1 MSDKISRLFKSI
13 EQYIPYLIKDEMQKR
28 EVMRWLEKSLKEQ
41 AAYGE
46 EQRKTLEAGRQ
57 ATGKEDIAKA
67 ILKYF
72 EGRNVPEAGAP
83 QYLQEMGLL
92 PEGVTVSPNVDQQIA
107 EANQALAQL
116 VKYQMAGEI
125 PPQEVVD
132 KVSKFFGEKTLSGAA
147 GEIVKQKEGAAERG
161 IRGREVGV
169 QEALVPVRKRE
180 LSVRLRELSGQVGDM
195 TAKEARETLFKL
207 GQERRKY
214 QGMLETKTNDMG
226 DLLGGEQ
233 VNLIKSNVN
242 EIKQIEDKINTK
254 FSKDIGK
261 EYEAIAQDLKAK
273 GYTAADLDTDE
284 KIKGLLTERGYNIQ
298 EIKKYM
304 R

>member
-1 MSDKISRLFKSI
+1 MSDKVSRLFKSI
-13 EQYIPYLIKDEMQKR
+13 EQYLPYFIKDEMQKR

-41 AAYGE
+41 ASYGE
-46 EQRKTLEAGRQ
+46 EQRKGIQESLKA
-57 ATGKEDIAKA
+57 DIMRN
-67 ILKYF
+67 LYNPEYF
-72 EGRNVPEAGAP
+72 KGRNVPELSILDYIKKTNPELISGTQAP
-83 QYLQEMGLL
+83 PDIE
-92 PEGVTVSPNVDQQIA
+92 QQIG

-147 GEIVKQKEGAAERG
+147 GEIVKQKESAAERG
-161 IRGREVGV
+161 VKGREVAV
-169 QEALVPVRKRE
+169 QEALVPVRKGE
-180 LSVRLRELSGQVGDM
+180 LGVRLEELAGQIGDM